1 MDVFVELA
9 SSLLSFAHQVFGP
22 GLCPGDWVW
31 ATSTAGA
38 LIALL
43 PITGAFLVALIRK
56 GTGNLYNGT
65 TIGVFGT
72 IGLLTVFLVPLF
84 LMLGISET
92 FRQAFV
98 GGGEGLLSSAEL
110 GSLNTTLCSF
120 IGDQRVYLG
129 GGENV
134 FETLFYPGGDKLAY
148 GFYLGALGGLPVLSL
163 VFVMLQARL
172 AFRKGPRWPARLF
185 WVPFVLLVACTAGVS
200 ANTAVHL
207 WLGFLPVSV
216 LGLVPVAML
225 GPPSWKALRRSER
238 PREEARPAVPATP
251 PPPTPATSA
260 TAGQGVPADG
270 SRARATRG
278 AGAGRRC
285 RVGADATGLGLG
297 VFRQPVQADQAAGPR
312 RVRHRL
318 GGGGHSAGPH
328 GRVEDRACS
337 ERRGRGTHAA

>member
-72 IGLLTVFLVPLF
+72 IGLLTVLLVPLI

-92 FRQAFV
+92 FQQAFAGS
-98 GGGEGLLSSAEL
+98 GGGLLSSAEL

-251 PPPTPATSA
+251 APATPPPRHLRRRRRRPRSTRRRLARPCDPRSGRWPPLQGRCRCHRARARRLPAAGTSGPGGWA
-260 TAGQGVPADG
+260 TAGSAPF
-270 SRARATRG
+270 
-278 AGAGRRC
+278 GRRW
-285 RVGADATGLGLG
+285 TLSW
-297 VFRQPVQADQAAGPR
+297 AAR
-312 RVRHRL
+312 SR
-318 GGGGHSAGPH
+318 
-328 GRVEDRACS
+328 
-337 ERRGRGTHAA
+337 